1 MIINGKNHDKHQW
14 ILSMGNLSKMQDT
27 FSQLWDQC
35 FLWVSAS
42 ESEDWLCL
50 KIG

>member
-1 MIINGKNHDKHQW
+1 MIINGKNHDKPVDFGTNE
-14 ILSMGNLSKMQDT
+14 LFLNFRT
-27 FSQLWDQC
+27 NTDQC